1 MNATLEQISPQTIS
15 LLEENAERFGLS
27 VEEYLQ
33 SLLPKSEKDLALKP
47 DTQEGE
53 FETDMI
59 AFAEESESLSEY
71 KGDYSRE
78 DIYFDH
84 D

>member
-1 MNATLEQISPQTIS
+1 MNTTLKKIKPETIA

-27 VEEYLQ
+27 VDDYLC
-33 SLLPKSEKDLALKP
+33 SILLSNEKDMSLKS
-47 DTQEGE
+47 DNEVE
-53 FETDMI
+53 FEADMQS
-59 AFAEESESLSEY
+59 FAEDTDNSSSY
-71 KGDYSRE
+71 DGTYSRE